1 MAVDE
6 EGGEVARVANNPDM
20 KTTSFPTMEEIGET
34 KDADYVYQMASVIG
48 QDIGN
53 LGFNVD
59 FAPVADVKTSDLNQ
73 EIGTRSFGD
82 DPETVAKL
90 VSAYVKGLESRDIC
104 ATLKHFPGQ
113 GSSSGDTH
121 KGSVDI
127 DSSISRLRKT
137 DFVPFEAGI
146 EAGADFIM
154 VSHISVSKVTETSE
168 PASMSELI
176 MTTILREE
184 LDYGGLIITD
194 AFDMA
199 SITEEYTP
207 GEAAVGAFE
216 AGADLILMPQNLPE
230 AYEAVLEKVQSGEIT
245 EKRLNDTVQRILQ
258 LKYEKGIMTEVVT
271 KITNNP

>member
-1 MAVDE
+1 
-6 EGGEVARVANNPDM
+6 
-20 KTTSFPTMEEIGET
+20 
-34 KDADYVYQMASVIG
+34 
-48 QDIGN
+48 
-53 LGFNVD
+53 
-59 FAPVADVKTSDLNQ
+59 
-73 EIGTRSFGD
+73 
-82 DPETVAKL
+82 
-90 VSAYVKGLESRDIC
+90 
-104 ATLKHFPGQ
+104 
-113 GSSSGDTH
+113 
-121 KGSVDI
+121 
-127 DSSISRLRKT
+127 
-137 DFVPFEAGI
+137 
-146 EAGADFIM
+146 M